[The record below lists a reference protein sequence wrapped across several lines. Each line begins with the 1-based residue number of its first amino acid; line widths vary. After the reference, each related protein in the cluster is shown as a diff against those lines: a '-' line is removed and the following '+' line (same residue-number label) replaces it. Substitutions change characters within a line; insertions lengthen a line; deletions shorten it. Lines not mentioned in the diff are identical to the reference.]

1 MRVQGDDKEPAKVA
15 EEKSRGVGWGRKR
28 HRRSRDGGW
37 INDTDSFW
45 LIVAM

>member
-15 EEKSRGVGWGRKR
+15 EEKSQRGRKR

-37 INDTDSFW
+37 INDTDSG
-45 LIVAM
+45 